1 MTYGS
6 QQKREK
12 EDSRMA
18 TRLIAWVAKQMV
30 VPSTEIEHLREGSLG
45 GENRINSGC

>member
-1 MTYGS
+1 MIYGS

-12 EDSRMA
+12 EDSKMA

-30 VPSTEIEHLREGSLG
+30 PSTEIESLREGSLG
-45 GENRINSGC
+45 GESRTNLVG